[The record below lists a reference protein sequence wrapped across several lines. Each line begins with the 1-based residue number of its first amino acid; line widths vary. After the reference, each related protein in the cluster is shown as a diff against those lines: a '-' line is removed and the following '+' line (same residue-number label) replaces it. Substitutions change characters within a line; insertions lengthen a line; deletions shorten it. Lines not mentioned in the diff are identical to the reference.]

1 MYLLKKNLR
10 DYFKEIDINQN
21 VVIVDVASS
30 SMLFDTQEKVIK
42 FKKVLLNDYNYSF
55 KIIQI

>member
-30 SMLFDTQEKVIK
+30 SMLFDTQEEVIK
-42 FKKVLLNDYNYSF
+42 FRKVLLDDYNYSF

>member
-1 MYLLKKNLR
+1 MYLLKKDLR

-30 SMLFDTQEKVIK
+30 SMLFDTQEEVIK
-42 FKKVLLNDYNYSF
+42 FRKVLLDDYNYSF